1 MNELFNDIRDIV
13 ISWMVPHIE
22 RAARLGCT
30 WHGDSNPD
38 DLYWYYTGN
47 SSRTTNCIGMWLC
60 DNSEINIWTG
70 VRENINLK
78 IYYNTAISNDP
89 IVYHNPDSE
98 HEDFSEND
106 IRDLYMKIKEYLDKN
121 SSKNEST
128 EPVISSSE
136 ESDEFTKNELLGDM
150 YDIIYDWLEANVKIM
165 YRVVREPSS
174 FHWDSEYLTAY
185 TTHGTIIGARLACG
199 TDNVVKIWTDEYDNI
214 SIIVKALSKYCIRVQ
229 FITNSVDGYFTKE
242 KMKELYNKI
251 VEFYHGKEYDV
262 ERPIDCS
269 KEDIIKMDYNKY
281 MRPRTV
287 YEFKPDNFVIG
298 GLYAI
303 VYKNICGDVIRDK
316 GILMRVEPNEISFRT
331 FCDQVEPFQ
340 FSVLGIES
348 KDADRYEII
357 ELVENPISFDEY
369 EYNSLC
375 AIIQEALEA
384 REGISYLATD
394 KEVFCRIRDKVK
406 KLTVFPKEEENKE

>member
-1 MNELFNDIRDIV
+1 
-13 ISWMVPHIE
+13 
-22 RAARLGCT
+22 
-30 WHGDSNPD
+30 
-38 DLYWYYTGN
+38 
-47 SSRTTNCIGMWLC
+47 
-60 DNSEINIWTG
+60 
-70 VRENINLK
+70 
-78 IYYNTAISNDP
+78 
-89 IVYHNPDSE
+89 
-98 HEDFSEND
+98 
-106 IRDLYMKIKEYLDKN
+106 
-121 SSKNEST
+121 
-128 EPVISSSE
+128 
-136 ESDEFTKNELLGDM
+136 
-150 YDIIYDWLEANVKIM
+150 
-165 YRVVREPSS
+165 
-174 FHWDSEYLTAY
+174 
-185 TTHGTIIGARLACG
+185 
-199 TDNVVKIWTDEYDNI
+199 
-214 SIIVKALSKYCIRVQ
+214 
-229 FITNSVDGYFTKE
+229 
-242 KMKELYNKI
+242 
-251 VEFYHGKEYDV
+251 
-262 ERPIDCS
+262 
-269 KEDIIKMDYNKY
+269 MDHNKY

-348 KDADRYEII
+348 KDADRYDII

-406 KLTVFPKEEENKE
+406 KLTVFPKEEETTNGCFKLKE